1 MPTLL
6 SAKSAPSRR
15 RQCRQALPRRSAAT
29 SRTRRR
35 PSFCSRSCSAAGRQR
50 QRVGRRRGAA
60 ASRRR
65 RRIKE
70 RDGRESQMN
79 TSVSTRATRMTAGR
93 GDVDE
98 RAQVPHQKASNPH
111 PCVRPRFIRPSNH
124 HGSHFAVLR
133 PSVKATSKKPPQPAY
148 SGCSFAARA
157 RVRGSIQYML
167 SS

>member
-15 RQCRQALPRRSAAT
+15 RRCRQALPRRSAAT
-29 SRTRRR
+29 SRTRRLLF
-35 PSFCSRSCSAAGRQR
+35 FCSRSCSAAGRQR
-50 QRVGRRRGAA
+50 RVTGLRGAA

-65 RRIKE
+65 RRVEE